1 MPPKKKKKTGPPPKP
16 EAEKAR
22 LRSTTLPPAVDDWL
36 QQIGAGSVS
45 RGMRAVLVREYERT
59 TAAKPVWESA
69 MHAPGYVVVDLRP
82 LEG

>member
-1 MPPKKKKKTGPPPKP
+1 MMPVIPAPDHSGAPSFTDTTMPPKKRKKTGPPPKP

-45 RGMRAVLVREYERT
+45 RGMRVILTREYERT
-59 TAAKPVWESA
+59 TTAK
-69 MHAPGYVVVDLRP
+69 
-82 LEG
+82 